1 MRIAMVSPTLGSAFG
16 LEQVLMLSVLGLR
29 ELGHKV
35 VLIGEIAHS
44 SLSKNESAVLIPG
57 LFSTPPILAP
67 KALKRV
73 LKEFKMVLDTFKP
86 DVVHFLDQPHS
97 EIIRLATSQYPCAL
111 TAHTVASSCPAS
123 HRLANESSV
132 CSKKSGW
139 SCLIQNKSFGCLNG
153 FKTDLHRLHTIYDFE
168 KKRTA
173 TKEMKAIIAISRYV
187 ESTLLENGFTKDKV
201 KLIYNPL
208 PEFKSSQPFSHPKP
222 LIISACR
229 LVPLKGIEYGIRALK
244 IIEHLDWDYWILG
257 DGGLKNSL
265 TKLVKE
271 LKLDHKIT
279 FKGKVSRE
287 ESLENIRSATIFL
300 QPNVGPEGFGLS
312 VAEALCLGTPAVAFN
327 TPALDEIIESEKNGY
342 LVTARDTKALSE
354 AIKKLISDPEKR
366 FQFSEF
372 GKTHT
377 PKRFSDKFF
386 LNATLALY
394 KEIVTT

>member
-1 MRIAMVSPTLGSAFG
+1 M
-16 LEQVLMLSVLGLR
+16 
-29 ELGHKV
+29 
-35 VLIGEIAHS
+35 
-44 SLSKNESAVLIPG
+44 
-57 LFSTPPILAP
+57 
-67 KALKRV
+67 
-73 LKEFKMVLDTFKP
+73 
-86 DVVHFLDQPHS
+86 
-97 EIIRLATSQYPCAL
+97 
-111 TAHTVASSCPAS
+111 
-123 HRLANESSV
+123 
-132 CSKKSGW
+132 
-139 SCLIQNKSFGCLNG
+139 
-153 FKTDLHRLHTIYDFE
+153 
-168 KKRTA
+168 
-173 TKEMKAIIAISRYV
+173 
-187 ESTLLENGFTKDKV
+187 
-201 KLIYNPL
+201 
-208 PEFKSSQPFSHPKP
+208 
-222 LIISACR
+222 
-229 LVPLKGIEYGIRALK
+229 PLKGIEYGIRALK

-377 PKRFSDKFF
+377 PERFSDKFF